1 MQNTPDMRERVRH
14 HQLQALALLRM
25 DNIDEAALRKIWTAV
40 ALTIFVRHGQISSR
54 TARTPFVQHDLRQP
68 LVLCSLRRP
77 RAAEPK
83 VHLESDRPYLFAV
96 CAGSWTGV
104 I

>member
-25 DNIDEAALRKIWTAV
+25 DNIDEEALHQIWSRCRANY
-40 ALTIFVRHGQISSR
+40 FVRHSPINWPGM
-54 TARTPFVQHDLRQP
+54 
-68 LVLCSLRRP
+68 
-77 RAAEPK
+77 RAIYY
-83 VHLESDRPYLFAV
+83 SM
-96 CAGSWTGV
+96 